1 MSKNSFLKGAAILGI
16 AGILTK
22 ILGAFYRIP
31 LSNMIG
37 TEGLGYYQVAYPLY
51 TLLVTISTA
60 GFPTAISK
68 LISEKR
74 AIEDYKGAQ
83 RIFNISFIGFI
94 AAGVI
99 TSLAVG
105 LFSREIVQYMK
116 SDNGYYAL
124 IALTPALFFV
134 PIMSAFR
141 GYFQGQQFMVPTA
154 VSQVIEQIFRVAV
167 GLTLTYR
174 LISTGLP
181 QAAGGASFGASAG
194 AAAGMLFIVF
204 VYIGT
209 RKTRKSELDGS
220 KEYPVESAKKIA
232 RNILKI
238 AIPITIGASM
248 VPIINN
254 LDTFIIMRRLAD
266 IGMTKSQASSLFG
279 QLTGNA
285 QTIINFPQVISL
297 SLAMSLVPAISEAI
311 TKREY
316 DRMRDTTKSGLRMTL
331 LVGLPATVGIFVL
344 STPIIKLLYFN
355 NTLEEQIG
363 AGAMLQILSISLI
376 FLTVVQ
382 TLTAILQGCGKPLV
396 PVRNLAVAV
405 VVKAVTTYILVG
417 IPSLNVKGAA
427 ISTGLTYLTAAT
439 LDFVSVKRITKTKF
453 DAVNTILKPGI
464 CAAVMGVAAYL
475 GYRLFEGIVGVKFA
489 TVVGIGIGALVYGVA
504 LLITK
509 TITRDDLMML
519 PKGEKIADRLGM

>member
-74 AIEDYKGAQ
+74 AMEDYKGAQ

-94 AAGVI
+94 AAGVL

-105 LFSREIVQYMK
+105 LFSKEIVQYMK

-124 IALTPALFFV
+124 VALTPALLFV

-154 VSQVIEQIFRVAV
+154 VSQVIEQLFRVAV
-167 GLTLTYR
+167 GLTLANR
-174 LISTGLP
+174 LLSMGLP
-181 QAAGGASFGASAG
+181 EAAGGASFGASAG
-194 AAAGMLFIVF
+194 AAAGMLFIVL
-204 VYIGT
+204 VYIST
-209 RKTRKSELDGS
+209 RKTRKNEIDGS
-220 KEYPVESAKKIA
+220 KEYPVESAKTIA
-232 RNILKI
+232 RNILNI

-266 IGMTKSQASSLFG
+266 IGMTKNEASSLFG

-311 TKREY
+311 TKREF
-316 DRMRDTTKSGLRMTL
+316 DRMRDATKSGLRMTL

-355 NTLEEQIG
+355 NTLEEQLG

-382 TLTAILQGCGKPLV
+382 TLTAILQGCGRPLV

-405 VVKAVTTYILVG
+405 VVKAVTTYVLVG
-417 IPSLNVKGAA
+417 MPSLNVKGAA

-439 LDFVSVKRITKTKF
+439 LDFIFVKKITKTKF
-453 DAVNTILKPGI
+453 DAVQTIFKPGI

-475 GYRLFEGIVGVKFA
+475 GYLLFEGIVGVKLA
-489 TVVGIGIGALVYGVA
+489 TVVAIGIGAAVYLVA
-504 LLITK
+504 LIVTKAVTREDLI
-509 TITRDDLMML
+509 ML
-519 PKGEKIADRLGM
+519 PKGEKIANKLGM